1 MKKLMAAVLL
11 SLISGT
17 AAACPGNLS
26 AQIKPGH
33 YGAESIHAYK
43 KMVKFQSQRRIS
55 DLMNLV
61 RKGTVT
67 ELPAGE
73 IACLH
78 DSSRLSF
85 RTLITAPGLD
95 NRYWVHLNALNY

>member
-1 MKKLMAAVLL
+1 MKHLAAAAVL
-11 SLISGT
+11 SLISST

-33 YGAESIHAYK
+33 FGAESVHAYK
-43 KMVKFQSQRRIS
+43 KMVKFQSQRRTS
-55 DLMNLV
+55 DLMELV
-61 RKGTVT
+61 RKGVVT
-67 ELPAGE
+67 QLPAGE

-85 RTLITAPGLD
+85 RTLITAPGLEE
-95 NRYWVHLNALNY
+95 RYWVHLNALNY